1 MDSTNN
7 EFQGKKVS
15 VMPDDV
21 LVDIKVSGTYYKRL
35 QALFIYL
42 AEKKDIKE
50 FLILYAKM
58 VQGGDPVDE
67 YEWHLHTVLSMI
79 IEIEKVAKENNL
91 VKEEDADELIN
102 KMRESINKTNEN

>member
-7 EFQGKKVS
+7 DFQGKKVS
-15 VMPDDV
+15 VMPDDA

-42 AEKKDIKE
+42 AQKKDMKE
-50 FLILYAKM
+50 FLLLYAKM
-58 VQGGDPVDE
+58 VQGGDPIDE

-91 VKEEDADELIN
+91 VKEEDAEEIIN
-102 KMRESINKTNEN
+102 KMKEFVDKPNEN

>member
-7 EFQGKKVS
+7 EFQGKTVS
-15 VMPDDV
+15 VMPDDA
-21 LVDIKVSGTYYKRL
+21 LVDVKISGTYYKRL

-42 AEKKDIKE
+42 AQKKDVKE

-58 VQGGDPVDE
+58 VQGGDPIDE

-91 VKEEDADELIN
+91 LKEEDAEELIN
-102 KMRESINKTNEN
+102 KMKEFVNKTSEN